1 MEDNWVVWLLILVWN
16 KKLSTLFNKQEEIWR
31 NLLVWYMTNKQAWER
46 DLIRKFG
53 TRENGNAGDVP
64 AERKT
69 ATNLQT
75 LIFLC
80 PLNSV

>member
-1 MEDNWVVWLLILVWN
+1 
-16 KKLSTLFNKQEEIWR
+16 
-31 NLLVWYMTNKQAWER
+31 MTNKQARER

-64 AERKT
+64 AETKT
-69 ATNLQT
+69 VTNLQT
-75 LIFLC
+75 LIFSC